1 MKKVI
6 FRGPVLTQSGYG
18 VHARQ
23 VARWLLSRN
32 DIDVRFL
39 VTPWGDTPW
48 ILNRSH
54 CDGLIGKIMEKTASP
69 DHKADISFQLQLPN
83 EWDPNLCPVNIG
95 ITAAVETDLA
105 SNEWVNACNKMSC
118 VVLPSN
124 HSLKSLENA
133 GSLTVES
140 HVIPESFSDD
150 IVKSAD
156 KKIDLSHVETSFNFL
171 LFGQM
176 TGNNPFNDRKNL
188 LFTIKWICEAFEKD
202 EDVGIIIKTNS
213 GRNTKID
220 RNIVLRNLETLLKEV
235 RPKSQNPKVYLL
247 HGDMSDE
254 DVAAL
259 YRDPKVKALV
269 SLTRGEGYGLPIL
282 EAAASGLPVIATGWS
297 GHLDF
302 MKNVKFIS
310 VDHELIQIHPTR
322 VDDKIFMKNSKWA
335 EPLESDF
342 KKKIIKFRNS
352 SSTPKEWAVQGMDKI
367 RELYSHNSIS
377 KVYDEKL
384 SKYLVNT

>member
-1 MKKVI
+1 
-6 FRGPVLTQSGYG
+6 
-18 VHARQ
+18 
-23 VARWLLSRN
+23 
-32 DIDVRFL
+32 
-39 VTPWGDTPW
+39 
-48 ILNRSH
+48 
-54 CDGLIGKIMEKTASP
+54 MEKTASP

-118 VVLPSN
+118 IVLPSN

-150 IVKSAD
+150 ILKSVD
-156 KKIDLSHVETSFNFL
+156 KTIDLSHVETSFNFL

-220 RNIVLRNLETLLKEV
+220 RNIVLRNLEVLLKEV

-254 DVAAL
+254 DVASL

>member
-18 VHARQ
+18 VHSRQ
-23 VARWLLSRN
+23 VVRWLLSRN
-32 DIDVRFL
+32 DIDVKFL

-48 ILNRSH
+48 ILNRSY
-54 CDGLIGKIMEKTASP
+54 CDGLIGRIMERTASP
-69 DHKADISFQLQLPN
+69 DYKADVSFQLQLPN
-83 EWDPNLCPVNIG
+83 EWDPKLCPINIG
-95 ITAAVETDLA
+95 ITAAVETDCA
-105 SNEWVNACNKMSC
+105 NQSWVVDSNKMSC
-118 VVLPSN
+118 IVLPST

-133 GSLTVES
+133 GSLTVDS
-140 HVIPESFSDD
+140 YVIPESFSDD
-150 IVKSAD
+150 VIKNVD
-156 KKIDLSHVETSFNFL
+156 RTIDLSYIETSFNFL

-202 EDVGIIIKTNS
+202 NDVGIIIKTNA
-213 GRNTKID
+213 GRNTLID
-220 RNIVLRNLETLLKEV
+220 RNIVIRNLDALLKEV
-235 RPKSQNPKVYLL
+235 RSKSKNPKVYLL
-247 HGDMSDE
+247 HGDMSDA
-254 DVAAL
+254 DVATL
-259 YRDPKVKALV
+259 YKHQKVKALV

-302 MKNVKFIS
+302 MKHVKFLS
-310 VDHELIQIHPTR
+310 VEHKLTQIHQSR

-335 EPLESDF
+335 EPIEEDF
-342 KKKIIKFRNS
+342 KKKIIKFR
-352 SSTPKEWAVQGMDKI
+352 SSTSMPKEWATQGISKI
-367 RELYSHNSIS
+367 HELYSHNAVS

-384 SKYLVNT
+384 SRFLVNS

>member
-18 VHARQ
+18 VHSRQ

-32 DIDVRFL
+32 DIDVKFL

-48 ILNRSH
+48 ILNRSY
-54 CDGLIGKIMEKTASP
+54 CDGLIGRIMERTASP
-69 DHKADISFQLQLPN
+69 DYKADVSFQLQLPN
-83 EWDPNLCPVNIG
+83 EWDPKLCPINIG
-95 ITAAVETDLA
+95 ITAAVETDCA
-105 SNEWVNACNKMSC
+105 NQSWVVDSNKMSC
-118 VVLPSN
+118 IVLPST

-133 GSLTVES
+133 GSLTVDS
-140 HVIPESFSDD
+140 YVIPESFSDD
-150 IVKSAD
+150 VIKNVD
-156 KKIDLSHVETSFNFL
+156 RTIDLSYIETSFNFL

-202 EDVGIIIKTNS
+202 NDVGIIIKTNA
-213 GRNTKID
+213 GRNTLID
-220 RNIVLRNLETLLKEV
+220 RNIVIRNLDALLKEV
-235 RPKSQNPKVYLL
+235 RPKSKNPKVYLL
-247 HGDMSDE
+247 HGDMSDA

-259 YRDPKVKALV
+259 YKHQKVKALV

-302 MKNVKFIS
+302 MKHVKFLS
-310 VDHELIQIHPTR
+310 VEHKLTQIHQSR

-335 EPLESDF
+335 EPIEEDF
-342 KKKIIKFRNS
+342 KKKIIKFR
-352 SSTPKEWAVQGMDKI
+352 SSTSMPKEWATQGISKI
-367 RELYSHNSIS
+367 HELYSHDAVS

-384 SKYLVNT
+384 SRFLVNS

>member
-18 VHARQ
+18 VHSRQ
-23 VARWLLSRN
+23 VVRWLLSRN
-32 DIDVRFL
+32 DIDVKFL

-48 ILNRSH
+48 ILNRSY
-54 CDGLIGKIMEKTASP
+54 CDGLIGRIMERTASP
-69 DHKADISFQLQLPN
+69 DYKADVSFQLQLPN
-83 EWDPNLCPVNIG
+83 EWDPKLCPINIG
-95 ITAAVETDLA
+95 ITAAVETDCA
-105 SNEWVNACNKMSC
+105 NQSWVVDSNKMSC
-118 VVLPSN
+118 IVLPST

-133 GSLTVES
+133 GNLTVDS
-140 HVIPESFSDD
+140 FVIPESFSDD
-150 IVKSAD
+150 IIKNVD
-156 KKIDLSHVETSFNFL
+156 KTIDLSHIETSFNFL

-202 EDVGIIIKTNS
+202 NDVGIIIKTNA
-213 GRNTKID
+213 GRNTLID
-220 RNIVLRNLETLLKEV
+220 RNIVIRNLDALLKEV
-235 RPKSQNPKVYLL
+235 RPKSKNPKVYLL
-247 HGDMSDE
+247 HGDMSDA

-259 YRDPKVKALV
+259 YKHQKVKALV

-302 MKNVKFIS
+302 MKHVKFLS
-310 VDHELIQIHPTR
+310 VEHKLTQIHQSR

-335 EPLESDF
+335 EPIEEDF
-342 KKKIIKFRNS
+342 NKKIIKFR
-352 SSTPKEWAVQGMDKI
+352 SSTSMPKEWATQGISKI
-367 RELYSHNSIS
+367 HELYSHNAVS

-384 SKYLVNT
+384 SRFLVNS